1 MDLRQQY
8 QTIYHKIEKIQ
19 EQNQKLEDDLQVLWW
34 ESKKSFSILLK
45 KFSCYK
51 IIIQNVSSGEQ
62 QVMNLFLSTKSFIT
76 WSMKQLLK

>member
-34 ESKKSFSILLK
+34 ESKKSFSILLN

-51 IIIQNVSSGEQ
+51 IIIQNVSSGEP